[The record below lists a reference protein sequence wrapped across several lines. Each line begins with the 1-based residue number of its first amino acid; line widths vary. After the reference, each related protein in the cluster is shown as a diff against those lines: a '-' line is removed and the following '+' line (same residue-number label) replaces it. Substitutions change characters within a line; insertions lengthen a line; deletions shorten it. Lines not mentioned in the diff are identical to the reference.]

1 MTNIKLKKTEN
12 KNANKNANKELFDRI
27 NKIKK
32 RVRMFIEGNNENEWQ
47 NAQSF
52 QLTNLIKL
60 LIAKK
65 KEMTFPFK
73 SKQGN
78 ETNDKITIT
87 NGRNQTMWSFSYNGK
102 SITNGLWY
110 YNHGLNDI
118 FFSGDI
124 TGSQKWKVKPKPNKN
139 EFDLDQG
146 NGIIWKNF
154 KLTSNNI
161 YKSSCPFQDNKLKIG
176 TMTLLPTT
184 CK

>member
-1 MTNIKLKKTEN
+1 MTNIKLKKTE
-12 KNANKNANKELFDRI
+12 NKNANKELFDRI

-87 NGRNQTMWSFSYNGK
+87 NEKNQEGVYVDTKRNVTHKFIYITLLKHAEKNIKPSKKPSNK
-102 SITNGLWY
+102 S
-110 YNHGLNDI
+110 
-118 FFSGDI
+118 
-124 TGSQKWKVKPKPNKN
+124 PKKSPK
-139 EFDLDQG
+139 
-146 NGIIWKNF
+146 
-154 KLTSNNI
+154 
-161 YKSSCPFQDNKLKIG
+161 KSSNKSPRKSSKKSPKKSSKKSPRASSKRSPR
-176 TMTLLPTT
+176 T
-184 CK
+184 K